1 MVRWGGGGAT
11 RAGFWLG
18 RDLFR
23 LTAPGFV
30 VFLALGTAGA
40 APPPRP
46 GLSLVRLEVDS
57 NDRDVARTVRRI
69 LQERLPAVC
78 LASGRYRLPART
90 DPRLFGQI
98 QTELKFQARMVDPA
112 EAKALGRM
120 AGIGVFMVAEGNLE
134 IGLRGS
140 DLILTIRLIDVES
153 SDTFR
158 ICTFHGHGGFHLDP
172 ARSGAEAANAVL
184 DAFVLAL
191 RSAPDPQ
198 EGP

>member
-1 MVRWGGGGAT
+1 MVKRGGGGAMG
-11 RAGFWLG
+11 AGFRLA
-18 RDLFR
+18 RSLFLMR
-23 LTAPGFV
+23 AHGLVA
-30 VFLALGTAGA
+30 FLALAVAGSI
-40 APPPRP
+40 PPPRP
-46 GLSLVRLEVDS
+46 GICLVRLDVDS
-57 NDRDVARTVRRI
+57 NDRDAARTVRKI

-90 DPRLFGQI
+90 DPRLFAQI

-120 AGIGVFMVAEGNLE
+120 AGIGVFMVAAGDLE
-134 IGLRGS
+134 VGLRGC

-153 SDTFR
+153 SDTSR
-158 ICTFHGHGGFHLDP
+158 ICTLHGHGGFHLDP

-184 DAFVLAL
+184 DAFALAL
-191 RSAPDPQ
+191 RSAPDPP